1 MPGRVEDHVRL
12 VSVKLRAGEA
22 SHRIKRKVL
31 RSLRNAEKK
40 EHKSAYPPT
49 EQSYS
54 IPDLPSR
61 DVVKVVSNSRFV
73 AFLLQDGRVCRIQ
86 CSSYAG
92 SSKEFVEG
100 KWLGAGKEPSFQVFS
115 DAEYARQ
122 LQAQFDAE
130 SVRGRGQHG
139 LMMNDTSYGGGGEG
153 GRGRREEEGGMA
165 PVHLHSSIPVNELDD
180 WPTLRDVPMSPVRLG
195 SAQRT
200 SGLSEGVAVLPTY
213 SFNDVPV
220 MSPPPAY
227 ESLYSR
233 VGSVLR

>member
-1 MPGRVEDHVRL
+1 MCLPIPSPYSTASSLCYVHTQLQPTMPGRVEDHVRL

-130 SVRGRGQHG
+130 SVRGRGQQI
-139 LMMNDTSYGGGGEG
+139 
-153 GRGRREEEGGMA
+153 GRASCRE
-165 PVHLHSSIPVNELDD
+165 
-180 WPTLRDVPMSPVRLG
+180 
-195 SAQRT
+195 
-200 SGLSEGVAVLPTY
+200 
-213 SFNDVPV
+213 
-220 MSPPPAY
+220 
-227 ESLYSR
+227 R
-233 VGSVLR
+233 V